1 MNERLAFGYGTA
13 GLAGGSAARV
23 ADRPATRDPN
33 PQALASSPEV
43 WPAEREPRRDWAFLG
58 LLAFTAVLYF
68 RPQDQI
74 PGLSALPLA
83 EMTAALGL
91 GAMLIGRTTRG
102 LLFTRITPELV
113 AVVLFG
119 FMMLMTAPF
128 SIWPG
133 GAIGTFT
140 DMFVKVILIFTLVTN
155 TLINLERVTRF
166 MSVVVITTGYI
177 ATRAVFDYARGINLV
192 ENGRVMGAVG
202 GMFENPNDLALN
214 MVAILP
220 MALLVSLRAKS
231 TAWRVISGFL
241 GVMMLCTV
249 IVSYSRGGFVGLAA
263 MILMLGWYMARRRP
277 AAVAGAA
284 LALVLATPFAPGSYW
299 ERIASITNEDLDA
312 TGSREARRIALQ
324 EAWATFLD
332 FPLHGVGAGMFQAYN
347 PPHRVETWRETHNVV
362 LQVAAEMGVVALIIF
377 GFLVWQAVDAG
388 RVTKRLLRRAQ
399 PGSPRWG
406 PRGTQ
411 VPPAVTRDEAVYFE
425 AHAGAMTASI
435 VGWFVCAMFASVA
448 YNWTFYYLLALAV
461 APRDILTAR
470 LAARTLTA
478 RLAAHTHTSRLGA
491 GARVTGPVQSARVQ
505 G

>member
-1 MNERLAFGYGTA
+1 MNERLAFGFGTS
-13 GLAGGSAARV
+13 GFYREAA
-23 ADRPATRDPN
+23 ADPQLPTPRSPATP
-33 PQALASSPEV
+33 AV

-83 EMTAALGL
+83 ELTAVFALS
-91 GAMLIGRTTRG
+91 AMLIGRITKG
-102 LLFTRITPELV
+102 LLFTRITPELIAV
-113 AVVLFG
+113 ALFG

-140 DMFVKVILIFTLVTN
+140 DIFVKVILIFTLMTN
-155 TLINLERVTRF
+155 ALTNLPRVTKF
-166 MSVVVITTGYI
+166 MNIVVITTGYI

-214 MVAILP
+214 MVSILP
-220 MALLVSLRAKS
+220 MALLVSIRAKT
-231 TAWRVISGFL
+231 TAWRMIAGFL

-263 MILMLGWYMARRRP
+263 MILMLGWYMAKRRP
-277 AAVAGAA
+277 GAVAGAA
-284 LALVLATPFAPGSYW
+284 LALVLATPFAPSSYW
-299 ERIASITNEDLDA
+299 ERIVSIVDEDLDA
-312 TGSREARRIALQ
+312 TGSREARRIALR
-324 EAWATFLD
+324 EAWETFLT
-332 FPLHGVGAGMFQAYN
+332 FPVHGVGAGMFQAYN

-362 LQVAAEMGVVALIIF
+362 LQVAAEMGVVALAIF
-377 GFLVWQAVDAG
+377 GFLVWQAFDAG

-399 PGSPRWG
+399 PAAPRWG
-406 PRGTQ
+406 QARQ
-411 VPPAVTRDEAVYFE
+411 SRAPAVTPEEAVYFE

-435 VGWFVCAMFASVA
+435 VGWLVCAMFASVA

-461 APRDILTAR
+461 APRDILKAR
-470 LAARTLTA
+470 LVSRARPAAA
-478 RLAAHTHTSRLGA
+478 QGA
-491 GARVTGPVQSARVQ
+491 GVHA
-505 G
+505 

>member
-1 MNERLAFGYGTA
+1 VNERLAFSYGTA
-13 GLAGGSAARV
+13 GHTVTRLRTEQPSPLAVGA
-23 ADRPATRDPN
+23 
-33 PQALASSPEV
+33 QA

-83 EMTAALGL
+83 EMTATLGL
-91 GAMLIGRTTRG
+91 AAMLVGRVTKG
-102 LLFTRITPELV
+102 LLFTRITPELI

-140 DMFVKVILIFTLVTN
+140 DTFVKVILIYTLMAN
-155 TLINLERVTRF
+155 TLTNLQRVTKF
-166 MSVVVITTGYI
+166 MNVVVITTGYI

-192 ENGRVMGAVG
+192 ENGRVQGAIG

-220 MALLVSLRAKS
+220 MALLVSIRAKS
-231 TAWRVISGFL
+231 TAWRMISGFL

-277 AAVAGAA
+277 GAVAGAA
-284 LALVLATPFAPGSYW
+284 LALVLATPLAPSSYW
-299 ERIASITNEDLDA
+299 ERIISIVDEDLDA
-312 TGSREARRIALQ
+312 TGSREARRIALR
-324 EAWATFLD
+324 EAWETFLT
-332 FPLHGVGAGMFQAYN
+332 FPVHGVGAGMFQAYN

-362 LQVAAEMGVVALIIF
+362 LQVAAEMGVVALLIF
-377 GFLVWQAVDAG
+377 GFVVWQAVDAG
-388 RVTKRLLRRAQ
+388 RVTRRLLRKAQ
-399 PGSPRWG
+399 PARPRWG
-406 PRGTQ
+406 PTTGERAA
-411 VPPAVTRDEAVYFE
+411 PAVTPDEAVYFE

-461 APRDILTAR
+461 APRDILAAR
-470 LAARTLTA
+470 LAARTRLPA
-478 RLAAHTHTSRLGA
+478 RSAAA
-491 GARVTGPVQSARVQ
+491 GVSG
-505 G
+505 